1 MKAEQPNVI
10 DLFIG
15 LVICIIKII
24 VFGAIAIDL
33 IFN

>member
-24 VFGAIAIDL
+24 VLVQSPL
-33 IFN
+33 I

>member
-1 MKAEQPNVI
+1 MKTEPDII
-10 DLFIG
+10 DLLIG

-24 VFGAIAIDL
+24 IFGAIAFDL